1 MGSIRFTDQADEVH
15 GISIKEFIT
24 MKKQN
29 GVFLLA
35 AASCFFSVD
44 AAEKRPNIL
53 LITTDDQGMDLGC
66 YGNPLARTPHLDQL
80 AAEGTR
86 FTRAYVTQAS
96 CSPSRSSIL
105 TGLYPHQN
113 GQVGLVND
121 YSMHPGIETLP
132 MMLKES
138 GYRTGII
145 GKLHVN
151 PESAFPFDFW
161 EIKSPVQTRYV
172 RRVNTAAQK
181 FIDASGKEPFFL
193 MVNFFDPHDPYDAL
207 ANQCDGLPEKPYK
220 PEDIRPMDFIGVDVP
235 ELRKDIAIY
244 YNCIE
249 RVDAGIGMLM
259 KTLKDRGLEKD
270 TLVVFLSDNGPRFT
284 RGKVSPYEAGLHVP
298 FIVRWPGGKAG
309 QVRDELISAIDI
321 VPTILAVTGA
331 QTKNVLSGTSLVPL
345 LKGEAVAWRDTL
357 GAGYTAHRKEHYYPS
372 RTIRNDRYKL
382 IHTLLPERINPLSG
396 MGAVIALDASAPV
409 KNGAIYNVLNPQFYQ
424 DESRFFGGSAE
435 SIRSAY
441 AAYRQPPEFQLYDLQ
456 NDPHERSNLAGNPEY
471 ATVLIPLKISLGVWQ
486 SETQDPFAESAYLR
500 DFTRKTDELCEKG
513 KQK

>member
-1 MGSIRFTDQADEVH
+1 
-15 GISIKEFIT
+15 
-24 MKKQN
+24 MKKIIPCLVVLSGIQSAIGN
-29 GVFLLA
+29 QQSAMG
-35 AASCFFSVD
+35 
-44 AAEKRPNIL
+44 RPNIL
-53 LITTDDQGMDLGC
+53 LITTDDQGLDVGC
-66 YGNPLARTPHLDQL
+66 YGNPLARTPNLDQL
-80 AAEGTR
+80 AKEGVR

-121 YSMHPGIETLP
+121 YSMHAGTETLP
-132 MMLKES
+132 AMLKKA

-172 RRVNTAAQK
+172 RKVNTAAQK
-181 FIDASGKEPFFL
+181 FIDAAGKEPFFL

-207 ANQCDGLPEKPYK
+207 ANQCDGLPKNPYK
-220 PEDIRPMDFIGVDVP
+220 PEDIRPMDFIGIDVP

-249 RVDAGIGMLM
+249 RADAGIGMLM
-259 KTLKDRGLEKD
+259 KTLKDRGLDET
-270 TLVVFLSDNGPRFT
+270 TLVVFLSDNGPQFT
-284 RGKVSPYEAGLHVP
+284 RGKVSSYEAGLHVP
-298 FIVRWPGGKAG
+298 LIARWPGGKAG
-309 QVRDELISAIDI
+309 QVRNELISAIDI
-321 VPTILAVTGA
+321 VPTILEVTGA
-331 QTKNVLSGTSLVPL
+331 QTKNVLSGTSLIPL
-345 LKGEAVAWRDTL
+345 LEGKSVVWRDTL
-357 GAGYTAHRKEHYYPS
+357 SAGYTAHRKEHYYPS
-372 RTIRNDRYKL
+372 RSIRNDRYKL

-409 KNGAIYNVLNPQFYQ
+409 KSGAIYNVLNPQFYQ

-441 AAYRQPPEFQLYDLQ
+441 ATYRQPPEFQLYDLQ
-456 NDPHERSNLAGNPEY
+456 NDPHERINLAGNPEY
-471 ATVLIPLKISLGVWQ
+471 APVLASLKMDLKTWQ
-486 SETQDPFAESAYLR
+486 TETKDPFAESAYLQ